1 MRTYPKT
8 NKNVVIPFITALING
23 NPETS
28 NDPSIPWGRGPRIKN
43 ATAPVM
49 TTEII

>member
-1 MRTYPKT
+1 MNTYPKT
-8 NKNVVIPFITALING
+8 NKNVVIPFIAALMNG
-23 NPETS
+23 NPDTS
-28 NDPSIPWGRGPRIKN
+28 NDPSIPCGRGPKIKN